1 MQLLKLSDSV
11 NFMRLR
17 FPAMV
22 LSTLL
27 ILGSFVSLGVNS
39 LNWGLDFTGGT
50 LIEVGYEDAANLSD
64 IRGKLND
71 ANFGDAIVQNFG
83 SSQDVLIRISP
94 RDGVKA
100 VTIGEQVLEALRADG
115 TAVDMRR
122 IEFVGPNVGEELT
135 EQGGLAMLV
144 ALLCIL
150 VYVAMRFE
158 WRFALGSVSALT
170 HDVILT
176 LGLFSVLQ
184 IEFDLTVLAAVLAVI
199 GYSLNDTIVV
209 CDRIRENFRKIRKGE
224 PVDIINTSL
233 TQTLNRTII
242 TSLTT
247 VLVLVALFYKG
258 GALIHG
264 FATAL
269 LFGVVV
275 GTYSSIYIASSV
287 ALALGISKE
296 DLMPPQ
302 VEKEGADL
310 VVGHHPHVSQGFEI
324 YKNVPIFYSL
334 GNFTMWK
341 KNLRKNCYHSFFLNI
356 EIQDNKLSNINLVP
370 FQINKNGLNLTSK
383 NEFSKKMI
391 ELNSFLP
398 KSEKIW
404 QAYLNRINSKGNL
417 FSEHLS
423 FFYNFDEYV
432 YKQVNKYTNLSKKY
446 SDLNYLKNEFQDD
459 FNYKYILDK
468 WQIKNNSNIFSLL
481 KNIFNP
487 LYKVLFIVKKI
498 LIKFKVKIY
507 R

>member
-64 IRGKLND
+64 IRGKLNE

-310 VVGHHPHVSQGFEI
+310 DPM
-324 YKNVPIFYSL
+324 P
-334 GNFTMWK
+334 
-341 KNLRKNCYHSFFLNI
+341 
-356 EIQDNKLSNINLVP
+356 
-370 FQINKNGLNLTSK
+370 
-383 NEFSKKMI
+383 
-391 ELNSFLP
+391 
-398 KSEKIW
+398 
-404 QAYLNRINSKGNL
+404 
-417 FSEHLS
+417 
-423 FFYNFDEYV
+423 
-432 YKQVNKYTNLSKKY
+432 
-446 SDLNYLKNEFQDD
+446 
-459 FNYKYILDK
+459 
-468 WQIKNNSNIFSLL
+468 
-481 KNIFNP
+481 
-487 LYKVLFIVKKI
+487 
-498 LIKFKVKIY
+498 
-507 R
+507 

>member
-1 MQLLKLSDSV
+1 MQLLKLSDTV

-17 FPAMV
+17 IPAMV
-22 LSTLL
+22 LSTVL

-50 LIEVGYEDAANLSD
+50 LIEVGYEDAANLEG
-64 IRGKLND
+64 IRAQLNE
-71 ANFGDAIVQNFG
+71 ANFEDAIVQNFG
-83 SSQDVLIRISP
+83 SSQDVLIRIAP

-100 VTIGEQVLEALRADG
+100 VTIGEQVLAALRADG
-115 TAVDMRR
+115 TEVDMRR

-158 WRFALGSVSALT
+158 WRFALGSVSALA

-224 PVDIINTSL
+224 PVEIINISL

-258 GALIHG
+258 VALIHG

-275 GTYSSIYIASSV
+275 GTYSSVYIASSV

-310 VVGHHPHVSQGFEI
+310 DPM
-324 YKNVPIFYSL
+324 P
-334 GNFTMWK
+334 
-341 KNLRKNCYHSFFLNI
+341 
-356 EIQDNKLSNINLVP
+356 
-370 FQINKNGLNLTSK
+370 
-383 NEFSKKMI
+383 
-391 ELNSFLP
+391 
-398 KSEKIW
+398 
-404 QAYLNRINSKGNL
+404 
-417 FSEHLS
+417 
-423 FFYNFDEYV
+423 
-432 YKQVNKYTNLSKKY
+432 
-446 SDLNYLKNEFQDD
+446 
-459 FNYKYILDK
+459 
-468 WQIKNNSNIFSLL
+468 
-481 KNIFNP
+481 
-487 LYKVLFIVKKI
+487 
-498 LIKFKVKIY
+498 
-507 R
+507 